1 MTATDVERQL
11 VVFSLH
17 GEHYALPITSVRE
30 IIRYIP
36 PSATAA
42 ASGVIQGMINL
53 RGRTMPV
60 VDLSSRLD
68 RAPVESDRRTRI
80 LIVEVSGG
88 ALGLIVDA
96 VDGII
101 HVPTERIEPL
111 PTAADTRLGDE
122 IAAVGERLIVLI
134 DAERA
139 LGSVLATP
147 RARRARTTTGRQ
159 KTASRPRRKPA
170 GT

>member
-1 MTATDVERQL
+1 MTATDLERQL

-36 PSATAA
+36 PQATAT

-53 RGRTMPV
+53 RGRTLPV

-68 RAPVESDRRTRI
+68 HAPVESDRRTRI
-80 LIVEVSGG
+80 LVIEVAGG
-88 ALGLIVDA
+88 AVGLIVGA

-101 HVPTERIEPL
+101 PVPTERIEPL
-111 PTAADTRLGDE
+111 PAAADTGLGDE

-139 LGSVLATP
+139 LGGLLPTP
-147 RARRARTTTGRQ
+147 RARRAR
-159 KTASRPRRKPA
+159 SRRARP
-170 GT
+170 GDVHN